1 MVQTLF
7 SEKSNSMLIE
17 VLKIISFFSRNKSGS
32 LNDGLGEYSSFFK
45 PSAWNYLHL
54 D

>member
-1 MVQTLF
+1 MVLTLF
-7 SEKSNSMLIE
+7 SKKSNSMIE
-17 VLKIISFFSRNKSGS
+17 ILKIISFFNRNKSGS